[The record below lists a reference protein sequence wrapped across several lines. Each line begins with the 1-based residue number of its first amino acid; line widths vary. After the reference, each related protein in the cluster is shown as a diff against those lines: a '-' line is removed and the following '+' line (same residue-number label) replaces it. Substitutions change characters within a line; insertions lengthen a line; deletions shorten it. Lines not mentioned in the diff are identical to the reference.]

1 MVQQVLLAGML
12 CNEGGRVSWPI
23 YEGKNL
29 SHMAP
34 VTQASGKSIETLTQ
48 PDTLAASTE
57 TGTQVT

>member
-12 CNEGGRVSWPI
+12 CDEGGRVSWPI

-34 VTQASGKSIETLTQ
+34 VTQAGKSIETLTQ
-48 PDTLAASTE
+48 ADTLAASTE